1 MEKTYKAMKAAD
13 RQINKVVLSCQNL
26 VVGYN
31 DTPIITDINLDFEAG
46 RFITLLGP
54 NGTGKTTLLRT
65 LSRHL
70 KPMDGTIHIGGRPL
84 QLLRQAELARIMAVV
99 LTDRVTPPLFNVFQF
114 VALGRYP
121 HTNFLGRLTGRDRQV
136 IAESLT
142 AVHADKLSQRDF
154 TSLSDGECQK
164 VLVAR
169 ALAQEPRIL
178 LLDEPTAHLDLKHRI
193 EVMAILRDLCRS
205 KGITVIASLHDV
217 DIAAKVSDRVALIK
231 DGAVIDWGYP
241 EEVLSGE
248 AVANLYDFD
257 AACFSRHLGSIE
269 LRGDGRRGRVFVIAG
284 MGSGAAIYRLLA
296 KEGYAVSTGVL
307 QDNDLDCYVARSLG
321 ADCVSQPPAA
331 AMNEESMAAAWAE
344 IKNCG
349 LVIDAGGG
357 NNNGPYQSNIILLK
371 KAAARGKPVFS
382 LRPAGTNRALSE
394 EAAKIIRVRS
404 ASQLLDAIGKFQ

>member
-1 MEKTYKAMKAAD
+1 MKTAD
-13 RQINKVVLSCQNL
+13 RTTDKVILSCRGL
-26 VVGYN
+26 AVGYK
-31 DTPIITDINLDFEAG
+31 DTPVITGINLDFETG

-84 QLLRQAELARIMAVV
+84 QLLRPVELARIMAVV
-99 LTDRVTPPLFNVFQF
+99 LTDRVAPPLLNVSQF

-121 HTNFLGRLTGRDRQV
+121 HTNFLGRLSGRDRQV
-136 IAESLT
+136 ITESLA
-142 AVHADKLSQRDF
+142 AVHADELSRRDF
-154 TSLSDGECQK
+154 ASLSDGECQK

-193 EVMAILRDLCRS
+193 EVMTILRDLCQS

-217 DIAAKVSDRVALIK
+217 DIAAKISDRVALVK
-231 DGAVIDWGYP
+231 NGAVIDWGYP
-241 EEVLSGE
+241 EEVLNSK

-257 AACFSRHLGSIE
+257 AACFSHHLGSIE
-269 LRGDGRRGRVFVIAG
+269 LRGDGHRGRVFVIAG

-296 KEGYAVSTGVL
+296 KRGYTVSTGVL
-307 QDNDLDCYVARSLG
+307 QNNDLDCYVARSLG

-331 AMNEESMAAAWAE
+331 SMDKKSITAAWNG
-344 IKNCG
+344 IKKCD
-349 LVIDAGGG
+349 LVIDAGG

-382 LRPAGTNRALSE
+382 LRPAETEDHDLSTE
-394 EAAKIIRVRS
+394 YAGIIRVKN
-404 ASQLLDAIGKFQ
+404 ASHLLDSIRKLE